1 MLRKD
6 IEVEI
11 PDSKVRIKKQNK
23 NQYVYA
29 VLGRAGDSKGNEKDV
44 TREIGKVTR
53 EGFMNPNDSYFK
65 LYPEKDIHVIPTQPS
80 SFDTQSKI
88 GAVAA
93 LHSIAKKKGIL
104 DCLKL
109 AFGEKDASLIL
120 SLASYYTIARDSA
133 AMLYS
138 DFMFDHY
145 GIATEIASESAISR
159 LFNKEMEIGKVDAFR
174 SAYLKHCF
182 TEEVKKRGGEKKE
195 EEEKEKT
202 RLFVGLDSTNINV
215 SSENCTDV
223 EYGKAKVDEGLPQIN
238 MAYFYDRSSGV
249 PVFYDSFYGSIT
261 DITHCTVGIKAM
273 MDNLNQDSKDVCYDF
288 ILDRGYFSQKNMNS
302 IRNGGI
308 SFAVM
313 GKSTTVFSD
322 YIGKHHD
329 EIRSSVNLIS
339 VGSYR
344 MRLKGKAFAKDDGPD
359 YNIYLYFDSTKETEE
374 KSGIEQKLLD
384 AKKALKGKKDDK
396 TGGLRRTYGN
406 YLKIETEGED
416 DEIKSVETNREIVD
430 GMLSEAGY
438 FWIVSTMEMEPDEM
452 LRAYRERDEIEKS
465 FRIVKSESDLNKTYA
480 QNNVA
485 LNAKLM
491 MGFLTAI
498 LRGELTAMTRKITE
512 TKTNLSTQKMLLALD
527 KIIMY
532 QVNGHYALKYAYTA
546 LQQEIMKALGVEKS
560 EIESVITLWNS
571 KDKADDSIKH

>member
-1 MLRKD
+1 MFKKD

-23 NQYVYA
+23 NRYVYA
-29 VLGRAGDSKGNEKDV
+29 VLGRAGDSKGNVKDV
-44 TREIGKVTR
+44 TREIGKITR
-53 EGFMNPNDSYFK
+53 EGFMNPNDSYFR
-65 LYPEKDIHVIPTQPS
+65 LYPEKDIHVIPFQPS
-80 SFDTQSKI
+80 SFDSQSKI
-88 GAVAA
+88 GAMAA
-93 LHSIAKKKGIL
+93 LQSIAKKKGIL

-109 AFGEKDASLIL
+109 AFGEKNASLIL

-145 GIATEIASESAISR
+145 GTVTEIASESAISR
-159 LFNKEMEIGKVDAFR
+159 LFNKEMDIGKVDAFR

-182 TEEVKKRGGEKKE
+182 TEAVKKRDGER
-195 EEEKEKT
+195 KEKA
-202 RLFVGLDSTNINV
+202 RLFVDLDSTNINV
-215 SSENCTDV
+215 SSESCTDA

-288 ILDRGYFSQKNMNS
+288 VLDRGYFSQKNMES
-302 IRNGGI
+302 LRNGNI

-313 GKSTTVFSD
+313 GKSTTIFSD

-329 EIRSSVNLIS
+329 EIRSSVSLIS
-339 VGSYR
+339 VGSYGI
-344 MRLKGKAFAKDDGPD
+344 RLKGKAFAKDEGPD

-374 KSGIEQKLLD
+374 KSGIEQRLLD
-384 AKKALKGKKDDK
+384 AKKALKGKKEDK

-416 DEIKSVETNREIVD
+416 DEIKSVETNRESVD

-480 QNNVA
+480 QNNAA

-532 QVNGHYALKYAYTA
+532 QVNGRYALKYAYTA

-560 EIESVITLWNS
+560 EIESVIALWNS
-571 KDKADDSIKH
+571 KEKADDSIKN

>member
-11 PDSKVRIKKQNK
+11 PESKIRFRKQNGNK
-23 NQYVYA
+23 YVYA

-44 TREIGKVTR
+44 TLEIGKFSR
-53 EGFMNPNDSYFK
+53 EGFMHPNDSFFR
-65 LYPEKDIHVIPTQPS
+65 LFPEKDIYAVPTMPS
-80 SFDTQSKI
+80 AFDTQSRI

-93 LHSIAKKKGIL
+93 LCSIAKKKGVL

-109 AFGEKDASLIL
+109 AFGEENASLIL
-120 SLASYYTIARDSA
+120 SLASYYTVARDSA

-145 GIATEIASESAISR
+145 GVVTEIASESTISR
-159 LFNKEMEIGKVDAFR
+159 LFNREMDVGRVDAFR

-182 TEEVKKRGGEKKE
+182 TEALKKKNGK
-195 EEEKEKT
+195 KEKT
-202 RLFVGLDSTNINV
+202 RLFVDLDSTNINV
-215 SSENCTDV
+215 SSSGCTDA

-261 DITHCTVGIKAM
+261 DITHCTTGIRAM
-273 MDNLNQDSKDVCYDF
+273 MDNLNRNPKNVCYDF
-288 ILDRGYFSQKNMNS
+288 VLDRGYFSQQNMDSLSEGN
-302 IRNGGI
+302 I

-313 GKSTTVFSD
+313 GKYTSVFSE
-322 YIGKHHD
+322 YIRDRHD
-329 EIRSSVNLIS
+329 EIRSSVSLIS
-339 VGSYR
+339 LGVYG
-344 MRLKGKAFAKDDGPD
+344 MRLRGKAFAKQGSPD

-374 KSGIEQKLLD
+374 KSGIEQKLMD
-384 AKKALKGKKDDK
+384 AKKALDGKKNDR

-406 YLKIETEGED
+406 YLRIETTKGE
-416 DEIKSVETNREIVD
+416 EAKIKSVEVNRESVD
-430 GMLSEAGY
+430 AMLSEAGY
-438 FWIVSTMEMEPDEM
+438 FWIVSTMELEPAEM

-465 FRIVKSESDLNKTYA
+465 FRIVKCESDLNKSYA

-485 LNAKLM
+485 LNAKLL
-491 MGFLTAI
+491 MGFVTAI
-498 LRGELTAMTRKITE
+498 LRGEFTAMTRKIAE
-512 TKTNLSTQKMLLALD
+512 SKTNLSTQKMLLALD

-532 QVNGHYALKYAYTA
+532 QVNGHYAMKYAYTA
-546 LQQEIMKALGVEKS
+546 LQQEILKAINVDKS
-560 EIESVITLWNS
+560 EIENVITLWNS
-571 KDKADDSIKH
+571 KDKADGSIKS

>member
-1 MLRKD
+1 MFKKD

-23 NQYVYA
+23 NRYVYA
-29 VLGRAGDSKGNEKDV
+29 VLGRAGDSKGNVKDV
-44 TREIGKVTR
+44 TREIGKITR
-53 EGFMNPNDSYFK
+53 EGFMNPNDSYFR
-65 LYPEKDIHVIPTQPS
+65 LYPEKDIHVIPFQPS
-80 SFDTQSKI
+80 SFDSQSKI
-88 GAVAA
+88 GAMAA
-93 LHSIAKKKGIL
+93 LQSIAKKKGIL

-109 AFGEKDASLIL
+109 AFGEKNASLIL

-145 GIATEIASESAISR
+145 GTVTEIASESAISR
-159 LFNKEMEIGKVDAFR
+159 LFNKEMDAGKVDAFR

-182 TEEVKKRGGEKKE
+182 TEAVKKRDGER
-195 EEEKEKT
+195 KEKT
-202 RLFVGLDSTNINV
+202 RLFVDLDSTNINV
-215 SSENCTDV
+215 SSESCTDA

-273 MDNLNQDSKDVCYDF
+273 MDNLNKDSKDVCYDF
-288 ILDRGYFSQKNMNS
+288 VLDRGYFSQKNMES
-302 IRNGGI
+302 LRNGNI

-329 EIRSSVNLIS
+329 EIRSSVSLIS
-339 VGSYR
+339 VGSYGI
-344 MRLKGKAFAKDDGPD
+344 RLKGKAFAKDEGPD

-374 KSGIEQKLLD
+374 KSGIEQRLLD
-384 AKKALKGKKDDK
+384 AKKALKGKKEDK

-416 DEIKSVETNREIVD
+416 DEIKSVKTNRESVD

-480 QNNVA
+480 QNNAA

-532 QVNGHYALKYAYTA
+532 QVNGRYALKYAYTA

-560 EIESVITLWNS
+560 EIESVIALWNS
-571 KDKADDSIKH
+571 KEKADDSIKN